1 MRNRELHLRFH
12 GTKVHSKE
20 YVLHSWTSGYLDDSR
35 PGIPIMV
42 YGRIFLT
49 QSGMYFYARGLSVE
63 TKRMYRFSTIRGIEC
78 EQKDISTEWR
88 IETVDGVQHV
98 FSQFTLADTEYQVLH
113 LIWTNAHQSK
123 DRMPVK
129 ELFKRTML
137 ITNKPKGSAGS
148 GSLAATES
156 NHLTNRDG
164 KMTHPSEGNG
174 DVIVGSSKG
183 STPGSAS
190 LGGDWKDEEE
200 GMVSSNVRQAKIAA

>member
-1 MRNRELHLRFH
+1 MELVVRNRELHLRFH

-35 PGIPIMV
+35 PDKPIMV

-88 IETVDGVQHV
+88 IETMDGVQHV
-98 FSQFTLADTEYQVLH
+98 FCQFTLTDTEYQVLH
-113 LIWTNAHQSK
+113 LIWTNVHQAK
-123 DRMPVK
+123 ERLPVK
-129 ELFKRTML
+129 ELFRQTMQ

-148 GSLAATES
+148 GSLAETES
-156 NHLTNRDG
+156 SHQTTRDG
-164 KMTHPSEGNG
+164 TL
-174 DVIVGSSKG
+174 
-183 STPGSAS
+183 TSAS
-190 LGGDWKDEEE
+190 DHGKGVVESPRNASAAASIKTNDEGWQDLDE
-200 GMVSSNVRQAKIAA
+200 GKRAFF